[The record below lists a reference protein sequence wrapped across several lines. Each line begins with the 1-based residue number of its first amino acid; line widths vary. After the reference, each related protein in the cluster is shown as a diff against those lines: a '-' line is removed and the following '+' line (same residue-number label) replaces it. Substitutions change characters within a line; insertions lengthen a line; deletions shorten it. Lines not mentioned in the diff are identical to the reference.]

1 MRILIIGEGGRES
14 ALAAKLQNDSRIT
27 KMFFANGNAT
37 TDVIGKMFIY
47 QRLKNLEILQSKK
60 GRLNDCW
67 SGSAACSWFEGRIQK
82 HDLKVLARIR
92 KWQA

>member
-14 ALAAKLQNDSRIT
+14 ALAAKLQNDPRIS

-47 QRLKNLEILQSKK
+47 QKSKNLEISLLKK
-60 GRLNDCW
+60 KLILR
-67 SGSAACSWFEGRIQK
+67 S
-82 HDLKVLARIR
+82 
-92 KWQA
+92 